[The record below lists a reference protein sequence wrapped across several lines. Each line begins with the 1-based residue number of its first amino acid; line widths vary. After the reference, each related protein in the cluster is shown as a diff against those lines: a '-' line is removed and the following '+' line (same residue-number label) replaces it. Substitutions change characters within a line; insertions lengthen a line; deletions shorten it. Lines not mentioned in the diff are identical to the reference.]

1 MSQRLGRLFACLAIL
16 PGGLV
21 LLWFVA
27 GRVAHSFSDCGRMT
41 AAAVPNCN
49 LLGVDFGGF
58 VYGSMFLGFMLPYA
72 LLWAGFVFVLFAVLS
87 AIFKLAKG

>member
-1 MSQRLGRLFACLAIL
+1 MSQRLGRLFAYLAIL

-27 GRVAHSFSDCGRMT
+27 GRVALFFSDCDRVT
-41 AAAVPNCN
+41 AAAVPSCH
-49 LLGVDFGGF
+49 LFGVDVGGF
-58 VYGSMFLGFMLPYA
+58 VYGSMFVGFMLPYA